1 MIKHIIERTVTLTPH
16 PTISNRVVNSIDVQ
30 VMRSHTEQACMLTFT
45 YTLTGDCNRLRIP
58 PPRSPTKVD
67 DLWRHTCFEA
77 FVAEQSKPAYWEFNF
92 SPSGEWACYSFSSY
106 RKAAPTDAE
115 EPVPTL
121 TASRM
126 KKQLQVT
133 ASMYLPQSFSAQPLR
148 LALSAVIEE
157 QSGVLSYWAL
167 QHPSD
172 KPDFHHVE
180 SFVLTIA
187 PPA

>member
-1 MIKHIIERTVTLTPH
+1 MSKHTFEHTVTLTPH
-16 PTISNRVVNSIDVQ
+16 PTISNHAVNRLDVR
-30 VMRSHTEQACMLTFT
+30 VMRTLAKQAEMLTFT
-45 YTLTGDCNRLRIP
+45 YTLTGDCNNLRIP

-67 DLWRHTCFEA
+67 GLWRHTCFEA
-77 FVAEQSKPAYWEFNF
+77 FIAEQGKPAYWEFNF
-92 SPSGEWACYSFSSY
+92 SPSGEWACYAFSSY
-106 RKAAPTDAE
+106 RNAAPPREE
-115 EPVPTL
+115 EPVPTI
-121 TASRM
+121 TTHKM
-126 KKQLQVT
+126 KRQLKVT
-133 ASMYLPQSFSAQPLR
+133 ASMYLPQSVLAQPLR

-172 KPDFHHVE
+172 KPDFHHVA